1 MSFADPFIKRPV
13 LTSVCSIAIFIAGLV
28 VLPNLPIEFVPDVA
42 PSQIRISATYPGGN
56 ATIVETSVTDQLE
69 DLLSD
74 TPGVDYLVSS
84 STATSSTIQM
94 FLAPETSADTAMLDA
109 QNRIQKGIQN
119 LPQTVKD
126 TGVSV
131 SQSSDTTL
139 SSYII
144 TSDQGQYDSV
154 YLSTLIEDTLKKKIQ
169 LINGVGT
176 VNISPSNSRFQLSLD
191 PYLLKAYDLTSQ
203 EVAQRIRSQNS
214 ASSAGNVG
222 APFITDD
229 ASYSYSYPVLVKDGG
244 YIQTVDQ
251 FENLA
256 VRTAPSGALIR
267 VKDIGK
273 VEYISDPSISL
284 KTLDGYPASYI
295 GINQKSGSNE
305 VQVAR
310 EIEKVI
316 HDFEK
321 STPPG
326 VRVVQITD
334 MKSFILDSIDNVRD
348 ALGLAVILV
357 LVTLVLFLKKWRT
370 VLIPALAIPV
380 AIVGTFLFL
389 GLFGFTLNFL
399 TLTGLVLA
407 TGLVVDD
414 AILVVENVAKNMEG
428 GMSPKQAAFSTMNE
442 ISGPVVSTSLV
453 LITLF
458 VPVTLIAT
466 SVGKIYQQFAVT
478 IIFAIA
484 ISTFNALTFSPMMAG
499 LILLPGEQKTASKW
513 VTGIGGLIVGSLFG
527 MFTRANFGDL
537 IVPIAIA
544 FFGVAGFYLNKVF
557 QAFESVYAALER
569 NFAGLAEYMIDKH
582 RVVTACLIPAFML
595 TVFLYQSTPTGLIPQ
610 EDMNNLQSFVQL
622 APGASL
628 PATAKVAAQ
637 ASSILKKDQQSKDSA
652 IKDAVV
658 IAGAGSPESM
668 YVYASLKPLEDRP
681 KKSQGADAQALALG
695 AKLFTLPTTY
705 PPTFFQSPMI
715 NVAKNSAI
723 TMLLVDKSS
732 GSYSFEDLNEFAQ
745 RFSESAKK
753 DPSIGSIN
761 TSFAPDSP
769 AYEIT
774 IDRSKLSSLGVDFD
788 KAMDTLSELAG
799 GFRVNQ
805 TAITGGIRDVQMISE
820 SSGRQDIDDLLNYTV
835 KSEKTGGMVKIRQFA
850 NAELISS
857 PPTIDHFSF
866 NRSINFSIQA
876 APGFSQGQAIK
887 RLEAIFA
894 ENKFKN
900 LDYEFDGTARTMVQS
915 GSQTTILFALAGL
928 AVFLILSATYESYI
942 TSTTI
947 LLTVPLAILGSLV
960 FVKMRS
966 MDVNIFSQVGL
977 LMLIG
982 LAAKNAILVVEF
994 ADQGMANGLQ
1004 AAEAALEAAKSRFRP
1019 ILMTSIASLAGFFP
1033 LVVARNVGANAQ
1045 QSIGTVVFGG
1055 LLVGTIVSLGLVP
1068 SVYVFIKNLEARW
1081 FKSTRV
1087 AHPEG

>member
-28 VLPNLPIEFVPDVA
+28 VSQALPIEFVPDVA

-56 ATIVETSVTDQLE
+56 ASIVETSVTDQLE

-74 TPGVDYLVSS
+74 TPGVDYLISS
-84 STATSSTIQM
+84 STAGSSTIQM
-94 FLAPETSADTAMLDA
+94 YLAPETSADTAMLDA

-119 LPQTVKD
+119 LPQVTQD
-126 TGVSV
+126 RGVSV
-131 SQSSDTTL
+131 SQSTDTEL
-139 SSYII
+139 SGYMI
-144 TSDQGQYDSV
+144 TSDQGQYNSA
-154 YLSTLIEDTLKKKIQ
+154 YLATLIEDNLKKQIQ

-176 VNISPSNSRFQLSLD
+176 VTIYPSDSRFQVFLD
-191 PYLLKAYDLTSQ
+191 PDLLKAYDLTSE

-214 ASSAGNVG
+214 PSSAGNVG

-229 ASYSYSYPVLVKDGG
+229 ASYSYPVLVKDGG
-244 YIQTVDQ
+244 YIRTVEQ
-251 FENLA
+251 FENIA
-256 VRTAPSGALIR
+256 VRTAPTGALIR

-273 VEYISDPSISL
+273 VEYISDPTNSL
-284 KTLDGYPASYI
+284 RTLDGYPASFVA
-295 GINQKSGSNE
+295 INQKSGSNA

-316 HDFEK
+316 NDFK
-321 STPPG
+321 KLAPPG
-326 VRVVQITD
+326 IRVVQMTD
-334 MKSFILDSIDNVRD
+334 RKSFILDSIENVRD

-414 AILVVENVAKNMEG
+414 AILVVESVSKNMEA
-428 GMSPKQAAFSTMNE
+428 GMPPKQAAFSTMNE
-442 ISGPVVSTSLV
+442 LSGAVVSTSLV
-453 LITLF
+453 LVTLF
-458 VPVTLIAT
+458 VPVTLIAS

-499 LILLPGEQKTASKW
+499 LILLPGGQKTASKW

-569 NFAGLAEYMIDKH
+569 KFAGLAEYLIDKH

-595 TVFLYQSTPTGLIPQ
+595 TVFLFKSTPTGLIPQ
-610 EDMNNLQSFVQL
+610 EDMNNLQSMIQL
-622 APGASL
+622 ASGASL
-628 PATAKVAAQ
+628 PVTAKVAAQ

-695 AKLFTLPTTY
+695 AKLSILPTTY
-705 PPTFFQSPMI
+705 PPMFFQQPMI
-715 NVAKNSAI
+715 NVAQNSSI
-723 TMLLVDKSS
+723 YMLLVDKSN
-732 GSYSFEDLNEFAQ
+732 GTYTFEELNEFAQ
-745 RFSESAKK
+745 RFRATAQK
-753 DPSIGSIN
+753 DPSIGNIS
-761 TSFAPDSP
+761 TTFAPDSP

-788 KAMDTLSELAG
+788 NAMGTLLELAG
-799 GFRVNQ
+799 GSRVNQ
-805 TAITGGIRDVQMISE
+805 TSIPGGIRDVQIISD
-820 SSGRQDIDDLLNYTV
+820 SRGRNEINDLLNYSV
-835 KSEKTGGMVKIRQFA
+835 QSKTSGNMVEIRQFA
-850 NAELISS
+850 DVELISA
-857 PPTIDHFSF
+857 PPSIDHFSF
-866 NRSINFSIQA
+866 NRSVKFSIQA
-876 APGFSQGQAIK
+876 APGFSQGQVID

-894 ENKFKN
+894 ENNFRD
-900 LDYEFDGTARTMVQS
+900 LGIEFDGLARTAVQS
-915 GSQTTILFALAGL
+915 GGQTTMLFVLAGL

-966 MDVNIFSQVGL
+966 MDINIFSQVGL

-982 LAAKNAILVVEF
+982 LSAKNAILVVEF

-1004 AAEAALEAAKSRFRP
+1004 AAEAALEAAKSRLRP
-1019 ILMTSIASLAGFFP
+1019 ILMTSIASLAGFLP
-1033 LVVARNVGANAQ
+1033 LVVARNAGANAQ

-1055 LLVGTIVSLGLVP
+1055 LLVGTILSLGVVP

-1087 AHPEG
+1087 VHPEG

>member
-28 VLPNLPIEFVPDVA
+28 ISQTLPIEFVPDVA

-56 ATIVETSVTDQLE
+56 ASIVEKSVTDQLE

-74 TPGVDYLVSS
+74 TPGVDYLISS
-84 STATSSTIQM
+84 STAGSSTIQM
-94 FLAPETSADTAMLDA
+94 YLAPETSADTAMLDA

-119 LPQTVKD
+119 LPQVTQD
-126 TGVSV
+126 RGVSV
-131 SQSSDTTL
+131 SQSTDTVL
-139 SSYII
+139 SGYMI
-144 TSDQGQYDSV
+144 TSDQGQYNSA
-154 YLSTLIEDTLKKKIQ
+154 YLATLIEDNLKKQIQ

-176 VNISPSNSRFQLSLD
+176 VNIYPSDSRFQVFID
-191 PYLLKAYDLTSQ
+191 PDLLKAYDLTSE
-203 EVAQRIRSQNS
+203 EVAQRILSQNS
-214 ASSAGNVG
+214 PSSAGNVG

-229 ASYSYSYPVLVKDGG
+229 ASYAYPVLVKDGG
-244 YIQTVDQ
+244 YIQTVEQ

-256 VRTAPSGALIR
+256 VRTAPNGALIR

-273 VEYISDPSISL
+273 VEYISDPTVSL
-284 KTLDGYPASYI
+284 KTLDGYPASFI
-295 GINQKSGSNE
+295 SINQKSGSNA

-316 HDFEK
+316 NSFEK
-321 STPPG
+321 SAPPG
-326 VRVVQITD
+326 IRVVQMTD
-334 MKSFILDSIDNVRD
+334 RKSFILDSIENVTD
-348 ALGLAVILV
+348 ALGLAIILV

-389 GLFGFTLNFL
+389 GLFDFSLNFL

-414 AILVVENVAKNMEG
+414 AILVVESVSKNMEA
-428 GMSPKQAAFSTMNE
+428 GMPPKQAAFSTMNE
-442 ISGPVVSTSLV
+442 LSGAVVSTSLV

-458 VPVTLIAT
+458 VPVTLIAS
-466 SVGKIYQQFAVT
+466 SVGKIYQQFAIT

-499 LILLPGEQKTASKW
+499 LILLPGDQKTASKW
-513 VTGIGGLIVGSLFG
+513 ITGIGGLIVGALFG

-557 QAFESVYAALER
+557 QSFESVYAALER
-569 NFAGLAEYMIDKH
+569 KFAGLVEYLIHKH
-582 RVVTACLIPAFML
+582 RVVTACLVPAFML
-595 TVFLYQSTPTGLIPQ
+595 TLYLFKSTPSGLIPQ
-610 EDMNNLQSFVQL
+610 EDMNTLLGSMQL
-622 APGASL
+622 ASGASL
-628 PATAKVAAQ
+628 PATAKVAAE
-637 ASSILKKDQQSKDSA
+637 ASSILKKEQQSKDSA
-652 IKDAVV
+652 IKDAIV
-658 IAGAGSPESM
+658 IAGIGGSPESM
-668 YVYASLKPLEDRP
+668 FVYASLKPLEDRP
-681 KKSQGADAQALALG
+681 NKSQGANAQQLSLG
-695 AKLFTLPTTY
+695 AKLFTLPTTF
-705 PPTFFQSPMI
+705 PPTFFQEPMI
-715 NVAKNSAI
+715 NVAQDSSI
-723 TMLLVDKSS
+723 IMLLVDKSN
-732 GSYSFEDLNEFAQ
+732 GIYTFEELNESAQ
-745 RFSESAKK
+745 RFRESAQK
-753 DPSIGSIN
+753 DPSIASIN

-774 IDRSKLSSLGVDFD
+774 INRSKLSSLDVDFD
-788 KAMDTLSELAG
+788 KAMNTLSELAG

-805 TAITGGIRDVQMISE
+805 TSIPGGIRDVQMISD
-820 SSGRQDIDDLLNYTV
+820 SRGRNEIDDLLNYSV
-835 KSEKTGGMVKIRQFA
+835 QSEKTGGMVKISQFA
-850 NAELISS
+850 DVELISS
-857 PPTIDHFSF
+857 PPSIDHFRF
-866 NRSINFSIQA
+866 NRSVKFSIQA
-876 APGFSQGQAIK
+876 ASGFSQGQVID

-894 ENKFKN
+894 ENNFKD
-900 LDYEFDGTARTMVQS
+900 LGFEFDGLARTQVQS
-915 GSQTTILFALAGL
+915 GSQVLILFALAGL

-942 TSTTI
+942 TSATI
-947 LLTVPLAILGSLV
+947 LLTVPLAILGSLL

-994 ADQGMANGLQ
+994 ADQGMANGLE
-1004 AAEAALEAAKSRFRP
+1004 AAEAALEAAKSRLRP
-1019 ILMTSIASLAGFFP
+1019 ILMTSIASLAGFLP
-1033 LVVARNVGANAQ
+1033 LVVARNAGANAQ

-1055 LLVGTIVSLGLVP
+1055 LLVGTILSLGVVP

-1081 FKSTRV
+1081 FKPNRTV
-1087 AHPEG
+1087 NPEV